1 MRDPTGLLIE
11 LYEMYLNGEL
21 ATEYSKTHNTM
32 VNSERVDMIMA
43 EVEELIPEKL
53 EPLKAAEAMRRMEEN
68 ARNIAIKESENK
80 VIDMRQHFQ
89 IKMSENGGALGLT
102 KQLIKALEEDD
113 LLTIGAITMSMKE
126 LVEQSEQV

>member
-21 ATEYSKTHNTM
+21 ATEYNRTHNRM
-32 VNSERVDMIMA
+32 VNSEQVDMIMA

-53 EPLKAAEAMRRMEEN
+53 EPLKAAEAMRKMEEN
-68 ARNIAIKESENK
+68 ARNLAIKESEDK

-102 KQLIKALEEDD
+102 KQLIKALEDD
-113 LLTIGAITMSMKE
+113 DFMTIGAITMSMKE

>member
-21 ATEYSKTHNTM
+21 ATEYNRTHNRM
-32 VNSERVDMIMA
+32 VNSEQVDMIMA

-53 EPLKAAEAMRRMEEN
+53 EPLKAAEAMRKMEEN
-68 ARNIAIKESENK
+68 ARNLAIKESEDK

>member
-21 ATEYSKTHNTM
+21 ATEYNKTHNRM
-32 VNSERVDMIMA
+32 VNSEQVDMIMA

-53 EPLKAAEAMRRMEEN
+53 EPLKAAEAMRKMEEN
-68 ARNIAIKESENK
+68 ARNLAIKESEDK

-102 KQLIKALEEDD
+102 KQLIKALEDD
-113 LLTIGAITMSMKE
+113 DFMTIGAITMSMKE

>member
-21 ATEYSKTHNTM
+21 ATEYNKTHNRM
-32 VNSERVDMIMA
+32 VNSEQVDMIMA

-53 EPLKAAEAMRRMEEN
+53 EPLKAAEAMRKMEEK
-68 ARNIAIKESENK
+68 ARNLAIKESEDK

-102 KQLIKALEEDD
+102 KQLIKALEDD
-113 LLTIGAITMSMKE
+113 DFMTIGAITMSMKE